1 MGQEI
6 ASTEFNEADEQE
18 FQRRLRAETN
28 ILNRWFKQER
38 FEVPESPMCGLE
50 LEGWL
55 TDRDFVP
62 APESEAFLA
71 EVNDELVVPEISRFN
86 FELNSIPAPIR
97 KTVFSDLNRSLSA
110 LWKTCTRQAES
121 MGLRAIAIGSLPTIR
136 ANMLTL
142 EHIYP
147 SKRYFA
153 LNNRVMKLRRNQPTV
168 LSLEG
173 KEVLRVT
180 HPDIMLEAAATSVQV
195 HLQVALSEGKRFF
208 NASTIA
214 SPFMAAVAANSPFLY
229 GKALWSETRIPI
241 FEQAVNLGS
250 FRNLDGSVAKR
261 VSLGNGYVRESL
273 LELFLENLDGY
284 PVLLPDNY
292 DRTPEELSHLRLH
305 NGTIWRWNRPLIG
318 IGSDGTPHLRIEHRV
333 PSSGPS
339 MPDVVANM
347 AFFLGLAT
355 YLARMPE
362 VPEDR
367 LSFAAVKRNFFQACK
382 YGLNAEIEWID
393 GKLWNLQRLVLDELI
408 GPAEEALESLGVDR
422 DDIYRYVTRIIR
434 PRVLTGQNGSNWQR
448 AYINTHGAN
457 FQRLLEEYY
466 EYQKQDIP
474 VHEWKSEA

>member
-6 ASTEFNEADEQE
+6 ASTEFNEADEEE
-18 FQRRLRAETN
+18 FRRRLREETN
-28 ILNRWFKQER
+28 ILNRWFKQGR

-55 TDRDFVP
+55 TDSDFVP
-62 APESEAFLA
+62 APESEAFLT

-86 FELNSIPAPIR
+86 FELNSIPAKIGN
-97 KTVFSDLNRSLSA
+97 TVFSDLNRSLSA
-110 LWKTCTRQAES
+110 LWKRCTRQAES

-153 LNNRVMKLRRNQPTV
+153 LNNRVMELRRNQPTV

-173 KEVLRVT
+173 KEVLRVS

-195 HLQVALSEGKRFF
+195 HLQVALAEGKRFF

-318 IGSDGTPHLRIEHRV
+318 ISSDGTPHLRIEHRV

-339 MPDVVANM
+339 MPDVVANT

-393 GKLWNLQRLVLDELI
+393 GKVWNLQRLVLDELI
-408 GPAEEALESLGVDR
+408 TPVEEALASLDVDQ
-422 DDIYRYVTRIIR
+422 DDIYKYISRIMR
-434 PRVLTGQNGSNWQR
+434 PRLISGQNGSNWQR
-448 AYINTHGAN
+448 AYVNTHGPN
-457 FQRLLEEYY
+457 FQRLLEAYY
-466 EYQKQDIP
+466 QYQKQDIP
-474 VHEWKSEA
+474 VHEWRSEA

>member
-6 ASTEFNEADEQE
+6 ATTEFTDADEQE
-18 FQRRLRAETN
+18 FRRRLRAETN
-28 ILNRWFKQER
+28 ILNRWFQQER
-38 FEVPESPMCGLE
+38 FEVPETPMCGIE

-55 TDRDFVP
+55 TDGDFVP
-62 APESEAFLA
+62 APESETFLT
-71 EVNDELVVPEISRFN
+71 EVGDELVVPEISRFN
-86 FELNSIPAPIR
+86 FELNSIPAPIEKR
-97 KTVFSDLNRSLSA
+97 VFSDLNRSLSG
-110 LWKTCTRQAES
+110 LWRRCADHAES

-153 LNNRVMKLRRNQPTV
+153 LNNRVMELRRNQPTV
-168 LSLEG
+168 FSLEG
-173 KEVLRVT
+173 KEVLRAS

-195 HLQVALSEGKRFF
+195 HLQVALAEGKRFF

-284 PVLLPDNY
+284 PVLLPDNH
-292 DRTPEELSHLRLH
+292 DRTPEELCHLRLH

-318 IGSDGTPHLRIEHRV
+318 IGSDGIPHLRIEHRV

-339 MPDVVANM
+339 MPDVVANT

-362 VPEDR
+362 APEDR
-367 LSFAAVKRNFFQACK
+367 LGFDAVKRNFFQACK

-422 DDIYRYVTRIIR
+422 DDIYQYVTRIIR

-448 AYINTHGAN
+448 AYINTHGPD

-466 EYQKQDIP
+466 EYQKRDIP
-474 VHEWKSEA
+474 VHEWKCEA